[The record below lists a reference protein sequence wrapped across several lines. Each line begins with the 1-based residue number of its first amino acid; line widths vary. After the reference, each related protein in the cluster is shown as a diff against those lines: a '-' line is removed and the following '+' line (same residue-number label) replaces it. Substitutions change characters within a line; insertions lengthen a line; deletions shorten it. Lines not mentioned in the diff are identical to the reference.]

1 MHITLA
7 AVLVA
12 LIVPWGIGQFWQA
25 LRSLG
30 FKRWD
35 KKSFATKADE
45 FGSALLSVELSADAE
60 LARQRGSDLR
70 ADLQKQAQRAQ
81 DEYQKSV
88 ARGVGAIVTAFIV
101 LAASVVWGSNNSDLV
116 LFSAVL
122 DLACFSFSVVAF
134 WSAAHWNRIWL
145 MRRAKNELLR
155 QWCVIDNL
163 LSPDAQTE
171 SEVDSEYATFRARV
185 EDALGKEERAIL
197 RTIWSIVTAPFAS
210 KSRKQHG
217 RADLSSKVLDFW
229 RMRRGELFALT
240 AARNVSVGRLA
251 MHFKKR
257 PKAQG
262 QWFPRAHAR
271 LSEHGSW
278 RGWLLFWI
286 FMVTTVLAAVKTAL
300 LFDLFPH
307 DWASIKPILTFSM
320 LVMIGISAAIS
331 ALYLNQNNR
340 SLTHRYSA
348 QIRQIDAWLEL
359 YRPVLGAA
367 ERLLQEAN
375 REAVKRLSEPE
386 GSDQNPSAREGA
398 ALALVPTEMWSATLP
413 LILQFE
419 DLMIEELLD
428 FISISEHDV
437 LEISPA

>member
-1 MHITLA
+1 
-7 AVLVA
+7 
-12 LIVPWGIGQFWQA
+12 
-25 LRSLG
+25 
-30 FKRWD
+30 
-35 KKSFATKADE
+35 
-45 FGSALLSVELSADAE
+45 
-60 LARQRGSDLR
+60 
-70 ADLQKQAQRAQ
+70 
-81 DEYQKSV
+81 
-88 ARGVGAIVTAFIV
+88 
-101 LAASVVWGSNNSDLV
+101 
-116 LFSAVL
+116 
-122 DLACFSFSVVAF
+122 
-134 WSAAHWNRIWL
+134 
-145 MRRAKNELLR
+145 
-155 QWCVIDNL
+155 
-163 LSPDAQTE
+163 
-171 SEVDSEYATFRARV
+171 
-185 EDALGKEERAIL
+185 
-197 RTIWSIVTAPFAS
+197 
-210 KSRKQHG
+210 
-217 RADLSSKVLDFW
+217 
-229 RMRRGELFALT
+229 
-240 AARNVSVGRLA
+240 